1 MLILGW
7 AFFKCQLLLFL
18 EVGQKL
24 GEMSDSFEGST
35 VLENCQQIQV
45 TCLAF
50 VPTDRRMTETNGS
63 LLRIGSYWEGH
74 HDD

>member
-1 MLILGW
+1 MILNFV
-7 AFFKCQLLLFL
+7 AFLCQLLQYL

-24 GEMSDSFEGST
+24 GEVSDSFEGST

-63 LLRIGSYWEGH
+63 LLRIDPYWEGH